1 MEKIMDKML
10 EILEGIKKIDAI
22 SEEKKLDIIRKL
34 IIDDLGKQI
43 NKIQERK

>member
-1 MEKIMDKML
+1 MTDKML

-22 SEEKKLDIIRKL
+22 PEEKKLDIIRKI

-43 NKIQERK
+43 NKLQEKK